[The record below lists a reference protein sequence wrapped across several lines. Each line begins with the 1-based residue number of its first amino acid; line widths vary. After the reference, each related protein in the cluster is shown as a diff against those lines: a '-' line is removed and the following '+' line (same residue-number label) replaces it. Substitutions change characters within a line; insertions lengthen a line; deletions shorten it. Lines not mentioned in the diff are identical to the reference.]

1 MATRRFLMALLS
13 CALLLAACGDDS
25 DSSADGTTTSTTAAT
40 TTEPDAGEDQAIAE
54 AGLLELSDF
63 PAGWEEQ
70 PADEE
75 DIDDTESKQRIADCI
90 GVEYDRIYGDDDE
103 AESPTFTSPEGAEVS
118 NSAGV
123 EASEDEAV
131 FVFETLS
138 SDDAIGCI
146 SEEFQSFIA
155 ETAATEG
162 VEIGEAS
169 LNRVSP
175 PDVGD
180 ASAAYRVTLPVEAQ
194 GQSVDVFV
202 DIVVARVGRGGVT
215 VQALNLFEP
224 FDSGQLAKY
233 TEIAVERL
241 GQALDAA

>member
-1 MATRRFLMALLS
+1 MALLS

-25 DSSADGTTTSTTAAT
+25 DSSADATTTSTTATT
-40 TTEPDAGEDQAIAE
+40 TTEPDPDAGDQAIAE
-54 AGLLELSDF
+54 AGLLQLSDF

-70 PADEE
+70 PPEEE
-75 DIDDTESKQRIADCI
+75 DVDDTESKQRIADCI
-90 GVEYDRIYGDDDE
+90 GVDHDRIYGDEDE
-103 AESPTFTSPEGAEVS
+103 AESPTFSSPDGAEVS
-118 NSAGV
+118 NSAAV

-131 FVFETLS
+131 FVFDTLS

-169 LNRVSP
+169 LNRVSA

-180 ASAAYRVTLPVEAQ
+180 SSAAYRVTLPVEAQ
-194 GQSVDVFV
+194 GQSVEVFV

-224 FDSGQLAKY
+224 FDSEQLAKY

-241 GQALDAA
+241 DEALDAA

>member
-25 DSSADGTTTSTTAAT
+25 DSSADGTTTSTTAT
-40 TTEPDAGEDQAIAE
+40 TTEPDTGEDQAIAE

-70 PADEE
+70 PPEEE
-75 DIDDTESKQRIADCI
+75 DVDDTESKQRIADCI
-90 GVEYDRIYGDDDE
+90 GVDYDRIYGDENE
-103 AESPTFTSPEGAEVS
+103 AESPTFASPDGAEVS

-224 FDSGQLAKY
+224 FDSGQLAEY
-233 TEIAVERL
+233 AGIAVERL